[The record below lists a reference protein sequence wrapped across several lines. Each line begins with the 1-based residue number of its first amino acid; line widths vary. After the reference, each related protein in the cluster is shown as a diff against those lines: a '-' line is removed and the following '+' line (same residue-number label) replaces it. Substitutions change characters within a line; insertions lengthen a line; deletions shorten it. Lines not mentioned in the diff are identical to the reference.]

1 VATLSVYMASDDHKW
16 LIARANRI
24 ATIENRTMSYIM
36 VEALREWLERYELQE
51 LENSK
56 TLKVPPGA

>member
-1 VATLSVYMASDDHKW
+1 MASDDHKW

-24 ATIENRTMSYIM
+24 AAIENRTMSYIM